1 MGNYVKATTLP
12 PRAVNSAMK
21 NPFNLT
27 TPQIKMMMD
36 SHKIK
41 MMMMDSVRI
50 RMMMECFKKVS
61 HWGLTI

>member
-1 MGNYVKATTLP
+1 MKMMMMDS
-12 PRAVNSAMK
+12 VNQSKLFMK
-21 NPFNLT
+21 M
-27 TPQIKMMMD
+27 MMMD

-50 RMMMECFKKVS
+50 SMMMECFKKVS